1 MYILNNCYF
10 VVPPEVYTGEESLG
24 SIDLGILFV
33 LKLLTYTCN
42 FPPCRSGGS
51 RGHDRMVV
59 GFTTACAIG
68 AYHH

>member
-1 MYILNNCYF
+1 VYILNNCYF
-10 VVPPEVYTGEESLG
+10 VVPPEVSTEEILG

-51 RGHDRMVV
+51 RGRDRMVV
-59 GFTTACAIG
+59 GFTTTCAID